1 MYTQAAKLPPRAAK
15 GQVVFLVVT
24 HDPACGRSN
33 DYERCTCRPTVTR
46 ADDTP
51 QGPGLS
57 NNSSYEVNDGN
68 SNRP

>member
-46 ADDTP
+46 ADDTS

-57 NNSSYEVNDGN
+57 NSSIDEVK
-68 SNRP
+68 